1 MPIPFQRLL
10 HVGLLESLPE
20 EVLFRISTQ
29 VTEKQFSRR
38 EVVVAKGQAQTGFG
52 FLLEGSL
59 QGVDF
64 TVDGRSAGLYFINP
78 GDFFGELSVID
89 HQAPAEHIIATAK
102 STVAMMDAAVAR
114 QWILSTPVLAQ
125 RVMLRLAQ
133 RVREATAQR
142 TLLSLPSPTQRLC
155 VQLVQLSRPDG
166 GGAPSIDPIPT
177 HQELAIM
184 INSSR
189 ETVTRAF
196 QVLALHQ
203 AIKRD
208 GTALRITRPDL
219 LNDIGLGQPTEVNL
233 K

>member
-10 HVGLLESLPE
+10 HIGLLESLPE
-20 EVLFRISTQ
+20 EELFRISTQ

-38 EVVVAKGQAQTGFG
+38 EVVVTKGQSHAWFG
-52 FLLEGSL
+52 FLLEGAL

-78 GDFFGELSVID
+78 GDFFGELSVVD
-89 HQAPAEHIIATAK
+89 QQAPAEHIIATVK
-102 STVAMMDAAVAR
+102 STVAVWDSAAAR
-114 QWILSTPVLAQ
+114 QRILSTPILAQ

-133 RVREATAQR
+133 RVRQAMAQR
-142 TLLSLPSPTQRLC
+142 TLLSLPNPTQRLC
-155 VQLVQLSRPDG
+155 VQLIQLSRKDG
-166 GGAPSIDPIPT
+166 KNTLYIDPVPT

-196 QVLALHQ
+196 QVLTLHQ
-203 AIKRD
+203 AIRRD
-208 GTALRITRPDL
+208 GTALLITRPDL
-219 LNDIGLGQPTEVNL
+219 LDQVGLGAAEVSL

>member
-20 EVLFRISTQ
+20 EVLFKISTQ
-29 VTEKQFSRR
+29 VTEKQYARR
-38 EVVVAKGQAQTGFG
+38 EVVVTKGQPHAWFG
-52 FLLEGSL
+52 FLIEGSL

-78 GDFFGELSVID
+78 GDFFGELSVVD
-89 HQAPAEHIIATAK
+89 HQAPAEHIIATSK
-102 STVAMMDAAVAR
+102 STVAILDAAIAR
-114 QWILSTPVLAQ
+114 QLILSTPLLAQ

-133 RVREATAQR
+133 RVRQATAQR
-142 TLLSLPSPTQRLC
+142 TLLSLPNPTQRLC
-155 VQLVQLSRPDG
+155 VQLVQLSRKDEKG
-166 GGAPSIDPIPT
+166 VAYIDPIPT

-203 AIKRD
+203 AIKRN
-208 GTALRITRPDL
+208 GSSLQITRPNL
-219 LNDIGLGQPTEVNL
+219 LDQIGLGQATEAGL